1 MIGNNGSFGFDMG
14 ALLGN
19 LVGNQN
25 NGFGNDGGIWAIILI
40 IALCGGF
47 RNGGGLFSGGN
58 GGGGEASLD
67 AALQRGF
74 DNQSVINK
82 LNALENGLCS
92 VGYDQLNQI
101 NGVNN
106 TVRQT
111 GSDIQG
117 SLQNLLIALMQ
128 QGFNQSSQTKDCC
141 CTIENLLQA
150 ANYNR
155 QADTC
160 AITNAINQ
168 AAQSI
173 MQNDNCNYR
182 SLYDQQVQ
190 LQMQQKDET
199 IAQLRS
205 ALDRCDSRSDN
216 AAQTAQI
223 VSQVI
228 GALKDPTPVPA
239 YVVQNPNGCGCNNN
253 SWANWFPWFN
263 NLFCG
268 SNFQGFAS

>member
-25 NGFGNDGGIWAIILI
+25 NGFGGNEGIWAIILI

-47 RNGGGLFSGGN
+47 RNGGLFGN
-58 GGGGEASLD
+58 GNGDGESSVD

-82 LNALENGLCS
+82 LNGLENGICS
-92 VGYDQLNQI
+92 LGYDQLNQI

-111 GSDIQG
+111 GADVQA
-117 SLQNLLIALMQ
+117 SLQNLLVALMQ
-128 QGFNQSSQTKDCC
+128 QGFAQSTQTKDCC
-141 CTIENLLQA
+141 CNIENLLQA

-160 AITNAINQ
+160 SIVNAINQ
-168 AAQSI
+168 AAQMI
-173 MQNDNCNYR
+173 MQNDNSNYR
-182 SLYDQQVQ
+182 SLYDQQIQ

-205 ALDRCDSRSDN
+205 ALDRCDNRSDN
-216 AAQTAQI
+216 AMQTTQI
-223 VSQVI
+223 I
-228 GALKDPTPVPA
+228 NALKDPAPIPA
-239 YVVQNPNGCGCNNN
+239 YVVQNPNGCGCNN
-253 SWANWFPWFN
+253 SWNYSCYPLTGWPWGNFQ
-263 NLFCG
+263 
-268 SNFQGFAS
+268 FQGFAS

>member
-25 NGFGNDGGIWAIILI
+25 NGFGNEGGIWAIILI

-47 RNGGGLFSGGN
+47 RNGGGLFGN
-58 GGGGEASLD
+58 GSGGGEGSID

-82 LNALENGLCS
+82 LNGLENGLCS
-92 VGYDQLNQI
+92 LGYDQLNQI
-101 NGVNN
+101 N
-106 TVRQT
+106 TLQ
-111 GSDIQG
+111 SSI
-117 SLQNLLIALMQ
+117 QNLLVALMQ
-128 QGFNQSSQTKDCC
+128 QGFTQSTQTKDCC
-141 CTIENLLQA
+141 CNIENLLQA

-160 AITNAINQ
+160 SIINAINQ
-168 AAQSI
+168 AAQQI
-173 MQNDNCNYR
+173 MQNDNCNFR

-205 ALDRCDSRSDN
+205 ALDRCDNRSDN

-223 VSQVI
+223 I

-239 YVVQNPNGCGCNNN
+239 YVVQNPNGCGCNN
-253 SWANWFPWFN
+253 SWANYGYYPLAGWPWFN
-263 NLFCG
+263 T
-268 SNFQGFAS
+268 NFQGFAS

>member
-25 NGFGNDGGIWAIILI
+25 NGLGNGEGIWAIILI
-40 IALCGGF
+40 IALLGGF
-47 RNGGGLFSGGN
+47 RNGGLFGN
-58 GGGGEASLD
+58 GDNGSGSGVNDVE

-82 LNALENGLCS
+82 LNALENGQCS
-92 VGYDQLNQI
+92 LGYDNLAQI

-106 TVRQT
+106 VIQQT
-111 GSDIQG
+111 GNSIMA
-117 SLQNLLIALMQ
+117 SLQSLLVALMQ
-128 QGFNQSSQTKDCC
+128 QGFTQSSQTKDCC

-160 AITNAINQ
+160 SIVNAINQ

-182 SLYDQQVQ
+182 NLYDQQVQ

-205 ALDRCDSRSDN
+205 QLDRCDNRADN

-223 VSQVI
+223 I
-228 GALKDPTPVPA
+228 TTLKEPNPVPA
-239 YVVQNPNGCGCNNN
+239 YVVSNPNVCQCNNPQN
-253 SWANWFPWFN
+253 WANFFPWFWN
-263 NLFCG
+263 G
-268 SNFQGFAS
+268 NFQGFIA